1 MSNIQETAATLD
13 FVVEAVPGLSATTL
27 GWILV
32 ILAAAF
38 EFLGVIGLK
47 KYSEQKTVF
56 NGFIYLLGFGGAF
69 ALLYFS
75 FEYLQVSIAYAVWIG
90 IGTAGAVII
99 NMIFFGESKSM
110 GRIISVLLIVIGVVG
125 LKFVS

>member
-1 MSNIQETAATLD
+1 MTTIQTAATLD
-13 FVVEAVPGLSATTL
+13 FVIETVPGLSAATL

-47 KYSEQKTVF
+47 KYSEQKNMF

-110 GRIISVLLIVIGVVG
+110 GRIISVILIVIGVVG